1 MLVKNVRKHDRFVP
15 PIMQAFRSAFREK
28 DSQKKIDLRS
38 ESDERVI
45 SGRRNSPRNA
55 VSEQLLKQELSDD
68 LAALLNTVN
77 LSAAENLDGF
87 DFVKK
92 SILNFG
98 VGDMTA
104 FSAESGATDR
114 IQAHL
119 KEVLQRY
126 ETRLVGGTIEVHK
139 SVEFDEVNTR
149 LSFHLAAEMYA
160 APTDIPVEFVTDI
173 ESYSGKMNVKRL

>member
-1 MLVKNVRKHDRFVP
+1 MKYVKKQDRFVP
-15 PIMQAFRSAFREK
+15 PIMQAFRSAFRER

-45 SGRRNSPRNA
+45 AGRRNSPRNA
-55 VSEQLLKQELSDD
+55 VSEHLLKQELSED

-77 LSAAENLDGF
+77 LAAAENLDGF
-87 DFVKK
+87 DYVKR

-98 VGDMTA
+98 VGDMTS
-104 FSAESGATDR
+104 FSAESGATENV
-114 IQAHL
+114 QAHL
-119 KEVLQRY
+119 QEILQRY
-126 ETRLVGGTIEVHK
+126 ETRLVDGTVEVHK

-149 LSFHLAAEMYA
+149 LSFHVAAEMYA
-160 APTDIPVEFVTDI
+160 TPTDVPVEFVTDI

>member
-1 MLVKNVRKHDRFVP
+1 MKNVKRHDRFVP
-15 PIMQAFRSAFREK
+15 PIMQAFRAAFREK

-45 SGRRNSPRNA
+45 AGRRSSPRNA
-55 VSEQLLKQELSDD
+55 VNENVLKQELSQD

-77 LSAAENLDGF
+77 LAAAENLDGL
-87 DFVKK
+87 DYVKQ

-98 VGDMTA
+98 VSDMTA
-104 FSAESGATDR
+104 FSAETHATENV
-114 IQAHL
+114 QAHL

-126 ETRLVGGTIEVHK
+126 EIRLAGQTLEVSK
-139 SVEFDEVNTR
+139 SAELDEVNMR
-149 LSFHLAAEMYA
+149 LSFHVSAEMYA
-160 APTDIPVEFVTDI
+160 TPTDVPVEFVADI